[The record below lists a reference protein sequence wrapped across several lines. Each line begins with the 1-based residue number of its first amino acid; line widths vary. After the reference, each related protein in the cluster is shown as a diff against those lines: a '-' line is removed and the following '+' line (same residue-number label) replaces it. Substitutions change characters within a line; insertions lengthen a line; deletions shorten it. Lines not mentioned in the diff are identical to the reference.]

1 MVHKL
6 IIETITISII
16 LENHYLARQDSDF
29 LYYSLLFIVVILKL
43 GYEGKFPFLSNF
55 GYL

>member
-1 MVHKL
+1 M
-6 IIETITISII
+6 IETITISII

-29 LYYSLLFIVVILKL
+29 LYYSLLFVVIIPKL
-43 GYEGKFPFLSNF
+43 DYEGKFPLLSNF